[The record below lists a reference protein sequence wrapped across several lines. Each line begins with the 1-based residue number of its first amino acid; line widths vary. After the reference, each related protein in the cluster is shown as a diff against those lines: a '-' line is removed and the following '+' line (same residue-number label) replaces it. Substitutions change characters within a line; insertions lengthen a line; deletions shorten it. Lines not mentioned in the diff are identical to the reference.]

1 MSVRILCQ
9 NLQLKLFLNTHFFL
23 DPVFAVCN
31 LTTFVFYSQWNFK
44 RMHSIL
50 KYFVTIN
57 IKYMNL
63 NIKLKITDIIIHSKL
78 TGADI
83 IIKRLLHFSTAFENK
98 RTFIQ
103 RLVMRAILYLWDGL
117 FVLCAF
123 IRFEIMQ
130 DLYFHC
136 HRSYSFCFQDNFHI
150 RWCSCRLTVTN
161 QTKNR
166 KWTQVLRNDKKFLF
180 HFTSDTIRATVKR
193 HEHHLIWKLSWKQ
206 KEYDLWQW
214 KYRSCMIYFLPF
226 DLRLLITPLVSTR
239 SHLAYPNVKNKCC

>member
-1 MSVRILCQ
+1 
-9 NLQLKLFLNTHFFL
+9 
-23 DPVFAVCN
+23 
-31 LTTFVFYSQWNFK
+31 
-44 RMHSIL
+44 MHSIL

-150 RWCSCRLTVTN
+150 RWCSCRLTVARMVSLV
-161 QTKNR
+161 KWNR
-166 KWTQVLRNDKKFLF
+166 N
-180 HFTSDTIRATVKR
+180 
-193 HEHHLIWKLSWKQ
+193 
-206 KEYDLWQW
+206 
-214 KYRSCMIYFLPF
+214 FLPF
-226 DLRLLITPLVSTR
+226 RRTWVHFRFFVWFVLF
-239 SHLAYPNVKNKCC
+239 HLYFFV